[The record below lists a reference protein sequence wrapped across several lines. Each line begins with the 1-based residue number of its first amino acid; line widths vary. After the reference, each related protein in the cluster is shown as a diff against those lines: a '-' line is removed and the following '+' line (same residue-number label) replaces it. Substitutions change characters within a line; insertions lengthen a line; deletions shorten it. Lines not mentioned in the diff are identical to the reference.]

1 MATYG
6 CSTCPLTL
14 LYKLWMDMFLWGTKT
29 CGCVQACVCHWTLS
43 VCDQNSFCVYLSRA
57 CVRYFHSMT
66 YAWKTH
72 MSASAGICEWHMN
85 TVFTTC
91 LNLYIEGKPVCGSS
105 NPHQAA
111 ALVRIQPQGTSR
123 PTCWLGIRE
132 REKEDRVKWYR
143 AGMRDKEKEKGPLSF
158 SKEFVNVYNPIK
170 QGEQLD
176 PSHNMH

>member
-1 MATYG
+1 MLEKHIYQQVLAYANDIW
-6 CSTCPLTL
+6 TL
-14 LYKLWMDMFLWGTKT
+14 FSLHGH
-29 CGCVQACVCHWTLS
+29 ACV
-43 VCDQNSFCVYLSRA
+43 
-57 CVRYFHSMT
+57 
-66 YAWKTH
+66 
-72 MSASAGICEWHMN
+72 
-85 TVFTTC
+85 
-91 LNLYIEGKPVCGSS
+91 NLYIEGKPVCGSS